1 MGNGE
6 THGALGWLFRED
18 HVAPV
23 RGNEGNMLG
32 SRVEQRKS
40 EMNAQPLSAIIH
52 KRDAWDKKMHP
63 TLSFQM
69 NAVLAK
75 T

>member
-1 MGNGE
+1 M
-6 THGALGWLFRED
+6 GALGWLFREG
-18 HVAPV
+18 HVALV

-40 EMNAQPLSAIIH
+40 GMNAQPLSAIIH
-52 KRDAWDKKMHP
+52 KRDVWDKKMHT
-63 TLSFQM
+63 TLSFQI